1 MCWPLW
7 FDSLFSSAQAW
18 PFIDKAV
25 EGVLRDNLSW
35 LFESPPVNLRLF
47 GLRCVTCDTLT
58 LGGLP
63 AKLGGVKCWR
73 TDSDEVVVDVEVK
86 LAGGDPN
93 IVLTAHTL
101 AGGSF
106 PLQLSE
112 LQFFSIVRLS
122 FSNLIPAFPCFGAIS
137 VSLVGQP
144 FLDFSLKV
152 VAGDLM
158 AAPGLDLAVSRLFR
172 ELIQLIVWPQRVVV
186 PIFDGGDPN
195 NSLLVPPRPTGVLL
209 AYVVRARGLPAGD
222 LTFGAIQPVVRLH
235 VSGQRDWVDT
245 GKRGGRSQT
254 PSFETVFP
262 LMVTDIRLQQLEVD
276 VFDGNT
282 SSPDALVGSACL
294 SLKDRLKDGAA
305 GWKGWVPLQDRRS
318 GMKHAVARTFTGEA
332 PAAVLNVV
340 SLGLFTQDNSG
351 SGDGSTTGPQQA
363 PAGEV
368 FLEIVSLPFLPFEDT
383 YPAPHMTRGALEA
396 ARATSEA
403 AVARAFALVPSH
415 WPALPPPGCLVLR
428 LLRATELC
436 APAGTGVWDRPH
448 GGPPNPLVH
457 VTIGGRSRSS
467 GVARN
472 TSNPTWDEVFEFAG
486 LDVDSAPSLSLTV
499 VSAPPDGVTHTVS
512 RVTKRVT
519 GELTG
524 GLAVVGG
531 AIASAVTGG
540 DGGRD
545 YNQPGSGPPNTSA
558 AAAAAQQQQQQQQ
571 AAEAAQGFMGRR
583 TLSTAD
589 IAVRSALA
597 RGPITEVVALEGV
610 RSGTLFI
617 QVEWRD
623 CMTVKFPEV
632 SANALRARAF
642 AAAERTGGREPSGRL
657 SGFASQP
664 PLPPLRGDPIRVP
677 GRHGSSASV
686 AGSGGSGAATPS
698 SPSGGGGD
706 STPVAAVDAMAK
718 DLGAGVR
725 WERAVALMRYGEV
738 DDAPAPQASAGD
750 GSGPTT
756 PVLCSDGNPP
766 GEELREA
773 VGIIA
778 ELTVAL
784 HHSEQSRKT
793 LATAHAQERG
803 RRVALEGAATAA
815 GVGVLPSYLGPRAAA
830 LRLSQAVVDSSSSL
844 LGSAGQ
850 VLDLGVSSVSTA
862 ATSVRSGLETVTSG
876 VASVASHGVTVV
888 GDTLGSAGATL
899 SGVFTGGAGGGG
911 VGRPGVPVPAGPPG
925 ETQTPGPV

>member
-1 MCWPLW
+1 M
-7 FDSLFSSAQAW
+7 
-18 PFIDKAV
+18 

-106 PLQLSE
+106 PVQLSE

-122 FSNLIPAFPCFGAIS
+122 FSNLIPSFPCFGAIS

-152 VAGDLM
+152 VSGDLM

-254 PSFETVFP
+254 PSFEVVFP

-276 VFDGNT
+276 VFDGST
-282 SSPDALVGSACL
+282 QSPDALVGSACL
-294 SLKDRLKDGAA
+294 SLKDRLKDGTT

-340 SLGLFTQDNSG
+340 SLGLFTQDSSG
-351 SGDGSTTGPQQA
+351 AGDGSAASGGLQQA

-368 FLEIVSLPFLPFEDT
+368 FLELVSLPFLPFEDT
-383 YPAPHMTRGALEA
+383 YPAPHIARGALEA
-396 ARATSEA
+396 ARAASEA
-403 AVARAFALVPSH
+403 AVARAFGLVPSH

-457 VTIGGRSRSS
+457 VNVGGRSRSS
-467 GVARN
+467 AVARN

-499 VSAPPDGVTHTVS
+499 VSAPPDSVTHTVS

-540 DGGRD
+540 DGSRD
-545 YNQPGSGPPNTSA
+545 YSQPGGGPANTSA
-558 AAAAAQQQQQQQQ
+558 AAAAAQHQQQQQQ

-623 CMTVKFPEV
+623 CITVKFPEV

-642 AAAERTGGREPSGRL
+642 AAAERTGGREPGVRASG
-657 SGFASQP
+657 GASQP

-706 STPVAAVDAMAK
+706 STPVAAMDAMAK

-738 DDAPAPQASAGD
+738 EDAPAVSQAATGD

-756 PVLCSDGNPP
+756 PVLCADGRPP

-815 GVGVLPSYLGPRAAA
+815 GVGVIPSYLGPRAAA

-899 SGVFTGGAGGGG
+899 TGVFTGGSGA
-911 VGRPGVPVPAGPPG
+911 GRPGGPVPSAG
-925 ETQTPGPV
+925 ETPGPVNV